1 MHIFSSRLTRRFSI
15 RAAYPPAS
23 SSADAVRTAPII
35 RIKMLLQIIYSDCL
49 TRAFAEHDE
58 LREHAG
64 REQLRRGGTATQV
77 FIFTD
82 MDADEKIHARVH
94 ALQDTLRFGEIA
106 YLIADDY
113 LRRKGSECC
122 QNTNILW
129 IACQNIGEADI
140 ALRASAA
147 RSGYLSALVNYC
159 YAIISAAENFSEP
172 LNIVIGCAVAITVF
186 ASSAGVISQGMSA
199 VEATSDFMLALIP
212 VLAGIITAA
221 GNPTLALTYGSFAMA
236 AAQAAAQTAGNIIM
250 PLCGAFS
257 AFGVSASLSPELKLT
272 KLADMIKKLTIGV
285 LSFVAA
291 AFSAVLG
298 LKSLLAGSADT
309 LASKGIKLALSSAVP
324 IVGGALSD
332 AYSSIIGSVSLLKST
347 VGVFG
352 VIAVVMIDLPVVLQ
366 LTARIIL
373 LKLLGVLSSSM
384 GDDTTGEVLDTLSS
398 ALTVIN
404 AAVIFTAALFII
416 STGIVISV
424 KAGA

>member
-1 MHIFSSRLTRRFSI
+1 MF
-15 RAAYPPAS
+15 
-23 SSADAVRTAPII
+23 
-35 RIKMLLQIIYSDCL
+35 
-49 TRAFAEHDE
+49 
-58 LREHAG
+58 
-64 REQLRRGGTATQV
+64 
-77 FIFTD
+77 
-82 MDADEKIHARVH
+82 
-94 ALQDTLRFGEIA
+94 
-106 YLIADDY
+106 
-113 LRRKGSECC
+113 
-122 QNTNILW
+122 
-129 IACQNIGEADI
+129 ADI
-140 ALRASAA
+140 ARGSFKKPIKDMIIIA
-147 RSGYLSALVNYC
+147 GVVVLVGLIKGT
-159 YAIISAAENFSEP
+159 AAAENFSEP

-199 VEATSDFMLALIP
+199 VETTSDFMLALIP
-212 VLAGIITAA
+212 VLAGIIPAA

-285 LSFVAA
+285 LSFIAA

-398 ALTVIN
+398 ALTVIT

>member
-1 MHIFSSRLTRRFSI
+1 MF
-15 RAAYPPAS
+15 
-23 SSADAVRTAPII
+23 
-35 RIKMLLQIIYSDCL
+35 
-49 TRAFAEHDE
+49 
-58 LREHAG
+58 
-64 REQLRRGGTATQV
+64 
-77 FIFTD
+77 
-82 MDADEKIHARVH
+82 
-94 ALQDTLRFGEIA
+94 
-106 YLIADDY
+106 
-113 LRRKGSECC
+113 
-122 QNTNILW
+122 
-129 IACQNIGEADI
+129 ADI
-140 ALRASAA
+140 ARGSFKKPIKDMIIIA
-147 RSGYLSALVNYC
+147 GVVVLVGLIKGT
-159 YAIISAAENFSEP
+159 AAAENFSEP

-199 VEATSDFMLALIP
+199 VETTSDFMLALIP

-285 LSFVAA
+285 LSFIAA

-398 ALTVIN
+398 ALTVIT

>member
-1 MHIFSSRLTRRFSI
+1 MKDTID
-15 RAAYPPAS
+15 
-23 SSADAVRTAPII
+23 SAGIDISNWQSMLSPSPKKII
-35 RIKMLLQIIYSDCL
+35 SM
-49 TRAFAEHDE
+49 F
-58 LREHAG
+58 
-64 REQLRRGGTATQV
+64 
-77 FIFTD
+77 
-82 MDADEKIHARVH
+82 
-94 ALQDTLRFGEIA
+94 
-106 YLIADDY
+106 
-113 LRRKGSECC
+113 
-122 QNTNILW
+122 
-129 IACQNIGEADI
+129 ADI
-140 ALRASAA
+140 ARGSFKKPIKDMIIIA
-147 RSGYLSALVNYC
+147 GVVVLVGLIKGT
-159 YAIISAAENFSEP
+159 AAAENFSEP

-199 VEATSDFMLALIP
+199 VEVTSDFMLALIP

-257 AFGVSASLSPELKLT
+257 AFGMSASLSPELKLT

-309 LASKGIKLALSSAVP
+309 LASKGIKLALNSAVP

-404 AAVIFTAALFII
+404 AAVIFTATLFII

>member
-1 MHIFSSRLTRRFSI
+1 MF
-15 RAAYPPAS
+15 
-23 SSADAVRTAPII
+23 
-35 RIKMLLQIIYSDCL
+35 
-49 TRAFAEHDE
+49 
-58 LREHAG
+58 
-64 REQLRRGGTATQV
+64 
-77 FIFTD
+77 
-82 MDADEKIHARVH
+82 
-94 ALQDTLRFGEIA
+94 
-106 YLIADDY
+106 
-113 LRRKGSECC
+113 
-122 QNTNILW
+122 
-129 IACQNIGEADI
+129 ADI
-140 ALRASAA
+140 ARGSFKKPIKDMIIIASVVV
-147 RSGYLSALVNYC
+147 LVGLIKGT
-159 YAIISAAENFSEP
+159 AAAENFSEP

-199 VEATSDFMLALIP
+199 VETTSDFMLALIP

-257 AFGVSASLSPELKLT
+257 AFGVSASLSPELKLI

-384 GDDTTGEVLDTLSS
+384 GDDTTGEVLGTLSS

>member
-1 MHIFSSRLTRRFSI
+1 MRCLKVI
-15 RAAYPPAS
+15 AALL
-23 SSADAVRTAPII
+23 
-35 RIKMLLQIIYSDCL
+35 MLLALNTAVCFALEEETTDNYSSFYESSGADSLDDSLPDDVKDTIDSAGIDISNWQSMLSPSPKKIISM
-49 TRAFAEHDE
+49 F
-58 LREHAG
+58 
-64 REQLRRGGTATQV
+64 
-77 FIFTD
+77 
-82 MDADEKIHARVH
+82 
-94 ALQDTLRFGEIA
+94 
-106 YLIADDY
+106 
-113 LRRKGSECC
+113 
-122 QNTNILW
+122 
-129 IACQNIGEADI
+129 ADI
-140 ALRASAA
+140 ARGSFKKPIKDMVIIA
-147 RSGYLSALVNYC
+147 GVVVLVGLIKGT
-159 YAIISAAENFSEP
+159 AAAENFSEP

-199 VEATSDFMLALIP
+199 VETTSDFMLALIP

-272 KLADMIKKLTIGV
+272 KLADMIKK
-285 LSFVAA
+285 
-291 AFSAVLG
+291 LG

>member
-1 MHIFSSRLTRRFSI
+1 MF
-15 RAAYPPAS
+15 
-23 SSADAVRTAPII
+23 ADIVRGSFKKPIKDMVI
-35 RIKMLLQIIYSDCL
+35 IAGVVVLVGLIK
-49 TRAFAEHDE
+49 
-58 LREHAG
+58 
-64 REQLRRGGTATQV
+64 GTA
-77 FIFTD
+77 
-82 MDADEKIHARVH
+82 
-94 ALQDTLRFGEIA
+94 
-106 YLIADDY
+106 
-113 LRRKGSECC
+113 
-122 QNTNILW
+122 
-129 IACQNIGEADI
+129 
-140 ALRASAA
+140 
-147 RSGYLSALVNYC
+147 
-159 YAIISAAENFSEP
+159 AAENFSEP

-199 VEATSDFMLALIP
+199 VETTSDFMLALIP

-257 AFGVSASLSPELKLT
+257 AFGVSASLSPELKLI

>member
-1 MHIFSSRLTRRFSI
+1 MRCLKVI
-15 RAAYPPAS
+15 AALL
-23 SSADAVRTAPII
+23 
-35 RIKMLLQIIYSDCL
+35 MLLALNTAVCFALEDETTDNYSSFYESSGADSLDDSLPDDVKDTIDSAGIDISNWQSMLSPSPKKIISIKDMVII
-49 TRAFAEHDE
+49 
-58 LREHAG
+58 AG
-64 REQLRRGGTATQV
+64 VVVLVGLIKGTA
-77 FIFTD
+77 
-82 MDADEKIHARVH
+82 
-94 ALQDTLRFGEIA
+94 
-106 YLIADDY
+106 
-113 LRRKGSECC
+113 
-122 QNTNILW
+122 
-129 IACQNIGEADI
+129 
-140 ALRASAA
+140 
-147 RSGYLSALVNYC
+147 
-159 YAIISAAENFSEP
+159 AAENFSEP

>member
-1 MHIFSSRLTRRFSI
+1 M
-15 RAAYPPAS
+15 
-23 SSADAVRTAPII
+23 
-35 RIKMLLQIIYSDCL
+35 Q
-49 TRAFAEHDE
+49 
-58 LREHAG
+58 
-64 REQLRRGGTATQV
+64 QV
-77 FIFTD
+77 C
-82 MDADEKIHARVH
+82 
-94 ALQDTLRFGEIA
+94 
-106 YLIADDY
+106 
-113 LRRKGSECC
+113 S
-122 QNTNILW
+122 
-129 IACQNIGEADI
+129 
-140 ALRASAA
+140 
-147 RSGYLSALVNYC
+147 
-159 YAIISAAENFSEP
+159 AENFSEP
-172 LNIVIGCAVAITVF
+172 LNIVIGCAVAVTVF

-199 VEATSDFMLALIP
+199 VETTSDFMLALIP

-404 AAVIFTAALFII
+404 AAVILTAALFII

>member
-1 MHIFSSRLTRRFSI
+1 MRCLKVIAALLMLFALNTAVCFALEEETTDNYSSF
-15 RAAYPPAS
+15 YES
-23 SSADAVRTAPII
+23 SGADSLDDSLPDDVKDSLDSAGIDISNWQSMLSPSPKKII
-35 RIKMLLQIIYSDCL
+35 SM
-49 TRAFAEHDE
+49 F
-58 LREHAG
+58 
-64 REQLRRGGTATQV
+64 
-77 FIFTD
+77 
-82 MDADEKIHARVH
+82 
-94 ALQDTLRFGEIA
+94 
-106 YLIADDY
+106 
-113 LRRKGSECC
+113 
-122 QNTNILW
+122 
-129 IACQNIGEADI
+129 ADI
-140 ALRASAA
+140 ARGSFKKPIKDMVIIA
-147 RSGYLSALVNYC
+147 GVVILVGLIKGT
-159 YAIISAAENFSEP
+159 AAAENFSEP

-221 GNPTLALTYGSFAMA
+221 GNPTLALTYSSFAMA
-236 AAQAAAQTAGNIIM
+236 AAQAAAQTTAGNIIM

-373 LKLLGVLSSSM
+373 LKLLGVMSSSM

>member
-1 MHIFSSRLTRRFSI
+1 MF
-15 RAAYPPAS
+15 
-23 SSADAVRTAPII
+23 
-35 RIKMLLQIIYSDCL
+35 
-49 TRAFAEHDE
+49 
-58 LREHAG
+58 
-64 REQLRRGGTATQV
+64 
-77 FIFTD
+77 
-82 MDADEKIHARVH
+82 
-94 ALQDTLRFGEIA
+94 
-106 YLIADDY
+106 
-113 LRRKGSECC
+113 
-122 QNTNILW
+122 
-129 IACQNIGEADI
+129 ADI
-140 ALRASAA
+140 ARGSFKKPIKDMIIIA
-147 RSGYLSALVNYC
+147 GVVVLVGLIKGT
-159 YAIISAAENFSEP
+159 AVAENFSEP

-199 VEATSDFMLALIP
+199 VETTSDFMLALIP

-257 AFGVSASLSPELKLT
+257 AFGVSASLSPELKLI

-416 STGIVISV
+416 STGIAISV

>member
-1 MHIFSSRLTRRFSI
+1 MRCLKVI
-15 RAAYPPAS
+15 AALL
-23 SSADAVRTAPII
+23 
-35 RIKMLLQIIYSDCL
+35 MLLALNTAVCFALEEETTDNYSSFYESSGADSLDDSLPDDVKDSLDSAGIDISNWQSMLSPSPKKIISM
-49 TRAFAEHDE
+49 F
-58 LREHAG
+58 
-64 REQLRRGGTATQV
+64 
-77 FIFTD
+77 
-82 MDADEKIHARVH
+82 
-94 ALQDTLRFGEIA
+94 
-106 YLIADDY
+106 
-113 LRRKGSECC
+113 
-122 QNTNILW
+122 
-129 IACQNIGEADI
+129 ADI
-140 ALRASAA
+140 ARGSFKKPIKDMVIIA
-147 RSGYLSALVNYC
+147 GVVILVGL
-159 YAIISAAENFSEP
+159 IKGTAAENFSEP

>member
-1 MHIFSSRLTRRFSI
+1 MF
-15 RAAYPPAS
+15 
-23 SSADAVRTAPII
+23 
-35 RIKMLLQIIYSDCL
+35 
-49 TRAFAEHDE
+49 
-58 LREHAG
+58 
-64 REQLRRGGTATQV
+64 
-77 FIFTD
+77 
-82 MDADEKIHARVH
+82 
-94 ALQDTLRFGEIA
+94 
-106 YLIADDY
+106 
-113 LRRKGSECC
+113 
-122 QNTNILW
+122 
-129 IACQNIGEADI
+129 ADI
-140 ALRASAA
+140 ARGSFKKPIKDMVIIA
-147 RSGYLSALVNYC
+147 GVVILVGLIKGT
-159 YAIISAAENFSEP
+159 AAAENFSEP

-199 VEATSDFMLALIP
+199 VETTSDFMLALIP

-398 ALTVIN
+398 ALIVIN

>member
-1 MHIFSSRLTRRFSI
+1 MF
-15 RAAYPPAS
+15 
-23 SSADAVRTAPII
+23 
-35 RIKMLLQIIYSDCL
+35 
-49 TRAFAEHDE
+49 
-58 LREHAG
+58 
-64 REQLRRGGTATQV
+64 
-77 FIFTD
+77 
-82 MDADEKIHARVH
+82 
-94 ALQDTLRFGEIA
+94 
-106 YLIADDY
+106 
-113 LRRKGSECC
+113 
-122 QNTNILW
+122 
-129 IACQNIGEADI
+129 ADI
-140 ALRASAA
+140 ARGSFKKPIKDMIIIA
-147 RSGYLSALVNYC
+147 GVVVLVGLIKGT
-159 YAIISAAENFSEP
+159 AAAENFSEP

-199 VEATSDFMLALIP
+199 VETTSDFMLALIP

-257 AFGVSASLSPELKLT
+257 AFGVSASLSPELKLI

>member
-1 MHIFSSRLTRRFSI
+1 MF
-15 RAAYPPAS
+15 
-23 SSADAVRTAPII
+23 
-35 RIKMLLQIIYSDCL
+35 
-49 TRAFAEHDE
+49 
-58 LREHAG
+58 
-64 REQLRRGGTATQV
+64 
-77 FIFTD
+77 
-82 MDADEKIHARVH
+82 
-94 ALQDTLRFGEIA
+94 
-106 YLIADDY
+106 
-113 LRRKGSECC
+113 
-122 QNTNILW
+122 
-129 IACQNIGEADI
+129 ADI
-140 ALRASAA
+140 ARGSFKKPIKDMIIIA
-147 RSGYLSALVNYC
+147 GVVVLVGLIKGT
-159 YAIISAAENFSEP
+159 AAAENFSEP

-199 VEATSDFMLALIP
+199 VETTSDFMLALIP
-212 VLAGIITAA
+212 VLVGIITAA

-236 AAQAAAQTAGNIIM
+236 AAQAAAQTAGNIIT

-257 AFGVSASLSPELKLT
+257 AFGVSASLSPELKLI

>member
-1 MHIFSSRLTRRFSI
+1 MFVDIARGSFKK
-15 RAAYPPAS
+15 
-23 SSADAVRTAPII
+23 PIKDMVI
-35 RIKMLLQIIYSDCL
+35 IAGVVVLVGLIK
-49 TRAFAEHDE
+49 
-58 LREHAG
+58 
-64 REQLRRGGTATQV
+64 GTA
-77 FIFTD
+77 
-82 MDADEKIHARVH
+82 
-94 ALQDTLRFGEIA
+94 
-106 YLIADDY
+106 
-113 LRRKGSECC
+113 
-122 QNTNILW
+122 
-129 IACQNIGEADI
+129 
-140 ALRASAA
+140 
-147 RSGYLSALVNYC
+147 
-159 YAIISAAENFSEP
+159 AAENFSEP

-199 VEATSDFMLALIP
+199 VETTSDFMLALIP

-257 AFGVSASLSPELKLT
+257 AFGVSASLSPELKLI

>member
-1 MHIFSSRLTRRFSI
+1 MF
-15 RAAYPPAS
+15 
-23 SSADAVRTAPII
+23 
-35 RIKMLLQIIYSDCL
+35 
-49 TRAFAEHDE
+49 
-58 LREHAG
+58 
-64 REQLRRGGTATQV
+64 
-77 FIFTD
+77 
-82 MDADEKIHARVH
+82 
-94 ALQDTLRFGEIA
+94 
-106 YLIADDY
+106 
-113 LRRKGSECC
+113 
-122 QNTNILW
+122 
-129 IACQNIGEADI
+129 ADI
-140 ALRASAA
+140 ARGSFKKPIKDMIIIA
-147 RSGYLSALVNYC
+147 GVVVLVGLIKGT
-159 YAIISAAENFSEP
+159 AAAENFSEP

-199 VEATSDFMLALIP
+199 VEATSDFMLTLIP

-257 AFGVSASLSPELKLT
+257 AFGVSASLSPELKLI

-285 LSFVAA
+285 LSFIAA

-398 ALTVIN
+398 ALIVIN

>member
-1 MHIFSSRLTRRFSI
+1 MF
-15 RAAYPPAS
+15 
-23 SSADAVRTAPII
+23 
-35 RIKMLLQIIYSDCL
+35 
-49 TRAFAEHDE
+49 
-58 LREHAG
+58 
-64 REQLRRGGTATQV
+64 
-77 FIFTD
+77 
-82 MDADEKIHARVH
+82 
-94 ALQDTLRFGEIA
+94 
-106 YLIADDY
+106 
-113 LRRKGSECC
+113 
-122 QNTNILW
+122 
-129 IACQNIGEADI
+129 ADI
-140 ALRASAA
+140 ARGSFKKPIKDMVIIA
-147 RSGYLSALVNYC
+147 GVVVLVGLIKGT
-159 YAIISAAENFSEP
+159 AAAENFSEP
-172 LNIVIGCAVAITVF
+172 LNIAIGCAVAITVF

-199 VEATSDFMLALIP
+199 VETTSDFMLALIP

-257 AFGVSASLSPELKLT
+257 AFGVSASLSPELKLI

-404 AAVIFTAALFII
+404 AAVILRRL
-416 STGIVISV
+416 SLLSQRG
-424 KAGA
+424 

>member
-1 MHIFSSRLTRRFSI
+1 MRCLKVIAALMMLFALNTAVCFALEEETTDNYSSF
-15 RAAYPPAS
+15 YES
-23 SSADAVRTAPII
+23 SGADSLDDSLPDDVKDTIDSAGIDISNWQSMLSPSPKKII
-35 RIKMLLQIIYSDCL
+35 SM
-49 TRAFAEHDE
+49 F
-58 LREHAG
+58 
-64 REQLRRGGTATQV
+64 
-77 FIFTD
+77 
-82 MDADEKIHARVH
+82 
-94 ALQDTLRFGEIA
+94 
-106 YLIADDY
+106 
-113 LRRKGSECC
+113 
-122 QNTNILW
+122 
-129 IACQNIGEADI
+129 ADI
-140 ALRASAA
+140 ARGSFKKPIKDMVIIA
-147 RSGYLSALVNYC
+147 GVVVLVGLIKGT
-159 YAIISAAENFSEP
+159 AAAENFSEP

-199 VEATSDFMLALIP
+199 VETTSDFMLALIP

-250 PLCGAFS
+250 PLC
-257 AFGVSASLSPELKLT
+257 
-272 KLADMIKKLTIGV
+272 
-285 LSFVAA
+285 
-291 AFSAVLG
+291 
-298 LKSLLAGSADT
+298 
-309 LASKGIKLALSSAVP
+309 
-324 IVGGALSD
+324 
-332 AYSSIIGSVSLLKST
+332 
-347 VGVFG
+347 GVFG

>member
-1 MHIFSSRLTRRFSI
+1 MKDTID
-15 RAAYPPAS
+15 
-23 SSADAVRTAPII
+23 SAGIDISNWQSMLSPSPKKII
-35 RIKMLLQIIYSDCL
+35 SM
-49 TRAFAEHDE
+49 F
-58 LREHAG
+58 
-64 REQLRRGGTATQV
+64 
-77 FIFTD
+77 
-82 MDADEKIHARVH
+82 
-94 ALQDTLRFGEIA
+94 
-106 YLIADDY
+106 
-113 LRRKGSECC
+113 
-122 QNTNILW
+122 
-129 IACQNIGEADI
+129 ADI
-140 ALRASAA
+140 ARGSFKKPIKDMVIIA
-147 RSGYLSALVNYC
+147 GVVVLVGLIKGT
-159 YAIISAAENFSEP
+159 AAAENFSEP

-199 VEATSDFMLALIP
+199 VETTSDFMLALIP

-257 AFGVSASLSPELKLT
+257 AFGVSASLSPELKLI

-285 LSFVAA
+285 LSFIAA

>member
-1 MHIFSSRLTRRFSI
+1 MRCLKVI
-15 RAAYPPAS
+15 AALL
-23 SSADAVRTAPII
+23 
-35 RIKMLLQIIYSDCL
+35 MLLALNTAVCFALEEEATDNYSSFYESSGADSLDDSLPDDVKDTIDSAGIDISNWQSMLSPSPKKIISM
-49 TRAFAEHDE
+49 F
-58 LREHAG
+58 
-64 REQLRRGGTATQV
+64 
-77 FIFTD
+77 
-82 MDADEKIHARVH
+82 
-94 ALQDTLRFGEIA
+94 
-106 YLIADDY
+106 
-113 LRRKGSECC
+113 
-122 QNTNILW
+122 
-129 IACQNIGEADI
+129 ADI
-140 ALRASAA
+140 ARGSFKKPIKDMVIIA
-147 RSGYLSALVNYC
+147 GVVVLVGLIKGT
-159 YAIISAAENFSEP
+159 AAAENFSEP
-172 LNIVIGCAVAITVF
+172 LNIVIGCAVAIAVF

-199 VEATSDFMLALIP
+199 VETTSDFMLALIP

-236 AAQAAAQTAGNIIM
+236 AAQAAQTAGNIIM

-257 AFGVSASLSPELKLT
+257 AFGVSASLSPELKLI

-285 LSFVAA
+285 LSFIAA

-352 VIAVVMIDLPVVLQ
+352 VIAVVIIDLPVVLQ

>member
-1 MHIFSSRLTRRFSI
+1 MF
-15 RAAYPPAS
+15 
-23 SSADAVRTAPII
+23 
-35 RIKMLLQIIYSDCL
+35 
-49 TRAFAEHDE
+49 
-58 LREHAG
+58 
-64 REQLRRGGTATQV
+64 
-77 FIFTD
+77 
-82 MDADEKIHARVH
+82 
-94 ALQDTLRFGEIA
+94 
-106 YLIADDY
+106 
-113 LRRKGSECC
+113 
-122 QNTNILW
+122 
-129 IACQNIGEADI
+129 ADI
-140 ALRASAA
+140 ARGSFKKPIKDMVIIA
-147 RSGYLSALVNYC
+147 GVVVLVGLIKGT
-159 YAIISAAENFSEP
+159 AAAENFSEP

-199 VEATSDFMLALIP
+199 VETTSDFMLALIP

-257 AFGVSASLSPELKLT
+257 AFGMSASLSPELKLT

-298 LKSLLAGSADT
+298 LKSLLAGSTDT

-404 AAVIFTAALFII
+404 AAVIFTATLFII

>member
-1 MHIFSSRLTRRFSI
+1 MF
-15 RAAYPPAS
+15 
-23 SSADAVRTAPII
+23 
-35 RIKMLLQIIYSDCL
+35 
-49 TRAFAEHDE
+49 
-58 LREHAG
+58 
-64 REQLRRGGTATQV
+64 
-77 FIFTD
+77 
-82 MDADEKIHARVH
+82 
-94 ALQDTLRFGEIA
+94 
-106 YLIADDY
+106 
-113 LRRKGSECC
+113 
-122 QNTNILW
+122 
-129 IACQNIGEADI
+129 ADI
-140 ALRASAA
+140 ARGSFKKPIKDMIIIT
-147 RSGYLSALVNYC
+147 GVVVLVGLIKGT
-159 YAIISAAENFSEP
+159 AAAENFSEP

-199 VEATSDFMLALIP
+199 VETTSDFMLALIP

-257 AFGVSASLSPELKLT
+257 AFGVSASLSPELKLI

-352 VIAVVMIDLPVVLQ
+352 VIAVVMIDLPIVLQ

>member
-1 MHIFSSRLTRRFSI
+1 M
-15 RAAYPPAS
+15 
-23 SSADAVRTAPII
+23 
-35 RIKMLLQIIYSDCL
+35 
-49 TRAFAEHDE
+49 
-58 LREHAG
+58 
-64 REQLRRGGTATQV
+64 
-77 FIFTD
+77 
-82 MDADEKIHARVH
+82 
-94 ALQDTLRFGEIA
+94 
-106 YLIADDY
+106 
-113 LRRKGSECC
+113 
-122 QNTNILW
+122 
-129 IACQNIGEADI
+129 
-140 ALRASAA
+140 
-147 RSGYLSALVNYC
+147 
-159 YAIISAAENFSEP
+159 
-172 LNIVIGCAVAITVF
+172 
-186 ASSAGVISQGMSA
+186 
-199 VEATSDFMLALIP
+199 
-212 VLAGIITAA
+212 
-221 GNPTLALTYGSFAMA
+221 
-236 AAQAAAQTAGNIIM
+236 AAQTAGNIIM

-257 AFGVSASLSPELKLT
+257 AFGVSASLSPELKLI

>member
-1 MHIFSSRLTRRFSI
+1 MF
-15 RAAYPPAS
+15 
-23 SSADAVRTAPII
+23 
-35 RIKMLLQIIYSDCL
+35 
-49 TRAFAEHDE
+49 
-58 LREHAG
+58 
-64 REQLRRGGTATQV
+64 
-77 FIFTD
+77 
-82 MDADEKIHARVH
+82 
-94 ALQDTLRFGEIA
+94 
-106 YLIADDY
+106 
-113 LRRKGSECC
+113 
-122 QNTNILW
+122 
-129 IACQNIGEADI
+129 ADI
-140 ALRASAA
+140 ARGSFKKPIKDMIIIA
-147 RSGYLSALVNYC
+147 GVVVLVGLIKGT
-159 YAIISAAENFSEP
+159 AAAENFSEP

-199 VEATSDFMLALIP
+199 VETTSDFMLALIP
-212 VLAGIITAA
+212 VLVGIITAA

-257 AFGVSASLSPELKLT
+257 AFGVSASLSPELKLI

>member
-1 MHIFSSRLTRRFSI
+1 MF
-15 RAAYPPAS
+15 
-23 SSADAVRTAPII
+23 
-35 RIKMLLQIIYSDCL
+35 
-49 TRAFAEHDE
+49 
-58 LREHAG
+58 
-64 REQLRRGGTATQV
+64 
-77 FIFTD
+77 
-82 MDADEKIHARVH
+82 
-94 ALQDTLRFGEIA
+94 
-106 YLIADDY
+106 
-113 LRRKGSECC
+113 
-122 QNTNILW
+122 
-129 IACQNIGEADI
+129 ADI
-140 ALRASAA
+140 ARGSFKKPIKDMIIIA
-147 RSGYLSALVNYC
+147 GVVVLVGLIKGT
-159 YAIISAAENFSEP
+159 AAAENFSEP

-199 VEATSDFMLALIP
+199 VETTSDFMLALIP

-257 AFGVSASLSPELKLT
+257 AFGVSASLSPELKLI

-298 LKSLLAGSADT
+298 LKSLLAGSTDT

-398 ALTVIN
+398 ALIVIN

>member
-1 MHIFSSRLTRRFSI
+1 MRCLKVI
-15 RAAYPPAS
+15 AALL
-23 SSADAVRTAPII
+23 
-35 RIKMLLQIIYSDCL
+35 MLLALNTAVCFALEEETTDNYSSFYESSGADSLDDSLPDDVKDTIDSAGIDISNWQSMLSPSPKKIISM
-49 TRAFAEHDE
+49 F
-58 LREHAG
+58 
-64 REQLRRGGTATQV
+64 
-77 FIFTD
+77 
-82 MDADEKIHARVH
+82 
-94 ALQDTLRFGEIA
+94 
-106 YLIADDY
+106 
-113 LRRKGSECC
+113 
-122 QNTNILW
+122 
-129 IACQNIGEADI
+129 ADI
-140 ALRASAA
+140 ARGSFKKPIKDMIIIA
-147 RSGYLSALVNYC
+147 GVVVLVGL
-159 YAIISAAENFSEP
+159 IKGTEP

-199 VEATSDFMLALIP
+199 VETTSDFMLALIP

-257 AFGVSASLSPELKLT
+257 AFGVSASLSPELKLI

-352 VIAVVMIDLPVVLQ
+352 VIAVVMIDFPVVLQ